1 MNEDEAVDLGSF
13 IHSITAFQNRHNF
26 RVFLKRADP
35 VFLKTY

>member
-13 IHSITAFQNRHNF
+13 IRFNYCFSNRYNF